1 MKRISTMLLTVVCF
15 ILAANLS
22 MAKLDLRRKEPINI
36 PPEMEAIKSPFELEA
51 YLNHPKSRV
60 REAAVMRLGQIG
72 GSDAITVL
80 LKFFENEPETTGVID
95 VPYGVKEAV
104 VMALRQIGGKEAKE
118 QIMNIL
124 SDTLEFGPTIEYY
137 QEKTYTG
144 QASHV
149 IYLSLEALSDFPD
162 DNVIRMLDE
171 IAKDQSPPRDW
182 FIAQTARKNLIKIT
196 LKRQGI
202 TKVEDKVNYLTKMLT
217 GGGKGSGAFVGEG
230 LKKIKTEEFVKNG
243 AIEDVLMDLGS
254 EALPYLKKSLSR
266 IPENTDRG
274 KAVKDVIE
282 QIERISKYKSG
293 ELKVILL

>member
-1 MKRISTMLLTVVCF
+1 MRKYTMLVAF
-15 ILAANLS
+15 ISLLLATNLS
-22 MAKLDLRRKEPINI
+22 VAKMGIKEPINI

-51 YLNHPKSRV
+51 YLNHPKSLV

-104 VMALRQIGGKEAKE
+104 VIALRQIGGKEAKE
-118 QIMNIL
+118 QIINLL
-124 SDTLEFGPTIEYY
+124 SDTLEFGPTTEYY
-137 QEKTYTG
+137 YQVKRYTG

-162 DNVIRMLDE
+162 DDVIRMLDE

-182 FIAQTARKNLIKIT
+182 FIAQTAKKNLIKIT
-196 LKRQGI
+196 LKRQCI
-202 TKVEDKVNYLTKMLT
+202 TKVEDKVSYLTNMLT
-217 GGGKGSGAFVGEG
+217 GEGTGPGAFVGEG

-243 AIEDVLMDLGS
+243 AIEDVLMDLGP

-274 KAVKDVIE
+274 KAVNDVIE
-282 QIERISKYKSG
+282 RIERISKYRSR
-293 ELKVILL
+293 ELKVIPSIK